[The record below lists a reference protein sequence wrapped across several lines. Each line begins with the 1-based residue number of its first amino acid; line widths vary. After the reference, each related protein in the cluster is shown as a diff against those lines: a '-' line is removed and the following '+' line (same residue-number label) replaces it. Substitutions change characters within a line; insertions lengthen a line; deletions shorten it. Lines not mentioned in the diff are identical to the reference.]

1 MADNQPLLEE
11 TSQDV
16 TPLTPAQLVA
26 GGPTTASP
34 PIPVQKT
41 LVAAPPKKQ
50 IAPERP
56 KALPKTTPAKTEKSG
71 QQPSLPSTGGSSRNR
86 NGAVAQIQKNLAA
99 SADSIL
105 SLRNQPK
112 IITGARIIFR
122 INQQK
127 IAFAN
132 SINYTIETEWTEN
145 SGIDEDVPNELVP
158 GMVRCRG
165 TINVFRVPNSSAA
178 QNFWQSDMLRMRV
191 WPYSEIEVRD
201 QRTDELIIKFP
212 RIAVTARTEQIAPG
226 QLTIT
231 QLSFISIGYRDE
243 LTPQSIATGGS
254 GIKVPGLF

>member
-1 MADNQPLLEE
+1 MTVTQPLLTE
-11 TSQDV
+11 TSEDV
-16 TPLTPAQLVA
+16 KPITPTQLVP

-34 PIPVQKT
+34 ATPVQPRITSPAQPVKPVQPGKLTKT
-41 LVAAPPKKQ
+41 APPK
-50 IAPERP
+50 
-56 KALPKTTPAKTEKSG
+56 TEKA
-71 QQPSLPSTGGSSRNR
+71 QPQTRLPATGGGGRGRNT
-86 NGAVAQIQKNLAA
+86 AVAQIQRNLAA
-99 SADSIL
+99 SADSLL

-112 IITGARIIFR
+112 IITAARIIFR

-132 SINYTIETEWTEN
+132 SISYSVETEWTEN
-145 SGIDEDVPNELVP
+145 SGIDDDVPNELVP

-212 RIAVTARTEQIAPG
+212 RIAITSRTESIAPG

-231 QLSFISIGYRDE
+231 QLSFVSIGYRDE
-243 LTPQSIATGGS
+243 LTPQPVATSSSS
-254 GIKVPGLF
+254 GIKLPGLF